1 MQKWKEIKKEL
12 LKNSEVKAEFDKND
26 DELILD
32 MIKARQNANLTQSQ
46 IAEKMGVSQ
55 STIANKLRLLNLA
68 PEVLD
73 ALLQNKIGLCAKNRI
88 KG

>member
-26 DELILD
+26 DEFSLILD

-55 STIANKLRLLNLA
+55 SQIARIESNCVNIKYQTILKYL
-68 PEVLD
+68 
-73 ALLQNKIGLCAKNRI
+73 KICGKKIAVI
-88 KG
+88 

>member
-32 MIKARQNANLTQSQ
+32 MIKARRSANLTQSQ

-55 STIANKLRLLNLA
+55 SQIARIESNCVNIKYQTILKYL
-68 PEVLD
+68 
-73 ALLQNKIGLCAKNRI
+73 KICGKKIAVI
-88 KG
+88 